1 MPKSKLINEINNINQ
16 EPKNVSKN
24 ATTAKKG
31 TKISTVSAK
40 KTSTTA
46 KATTRSSTTTKKV
59 ATTAKSTAKS
69 TATKKVANTSKTS
82 SKKATTKNASVKK
95 TTAKKTSAKKTSV
108 KKTTAKKA
116 TTKKAA
122 VKKANTSTRK
132 KSSNTKSP
140 LSKNVKSKVLTN
152 IVEYYDLPY
161 TYDKTNVKLLYQNP
175 NTLFVY
181 WDVSSKDTDNFKK
194 LYGENFL
201 NITHP
206 VLIVHN
212 KTNDYTFEIDIND
225 FANNWY
231 IHVDDPKCKY
241 EVKLGRRPTMTSEI
255 KNEVDGTYSNFIDIT
270 SSNTVEMPNDHVLFY
285 KNNQVL
291 KFKNIKTNSIKE
303 CIYKIGNMFSKSVK
317 SIYNNYNLDE
327 INNSFDFKNPSSNNP
342 SSNVM

>member
-1 MPKSKLINEINNINQ
+1 MPKSKLINEINNIKQ

-24 ATTAKKG
+24 ATTTKKE

-40 KTSTTA
+40 KASTTA
-46 KATTRSSTTTKKV
+46 KATTRS
-59 ATTAKSTAKS
+59 S

-82 SKKATTKNASVKK
+82 SKKIPTKTAKKATVKK
-95 TTAKKTSAKKTSV
+95 TSVKKTSAKKTSATKASA
-108 KKTTAKKA
+108 KKTT
-116 TTKKAA
+116 
-122 VKKANTSTRK
+122 TSTRK
-132 KSSNTKSP
+132 KASNAKSP

>member
-16 EPKNVSKN
+16 EPKKVSKS
-24 ATTAKKG
+24 ATT
-31 TKISTVSAK
+31 
-40 KTSTTA
+40 
-46 KATTRSSTTTKKV
+46 
-59 ATTAKSTAKS
+59 
-69 TATKKVANTSKTS
+69 TKKVANTSKIPTKTVKTTVKQDKVVDEDS
-82 SKKATTKNASVKK
+82 MVKINSKKNETVKKAAAKKVTSKKA
-95 TTAKKTSAKKTSV
+95 
-108 KKTTAKKA
+108 TAKKA
-116 TTKKAA
+116 TAKKVTAKKTTTKKATA
-122 VKKANTSTRK
+122 KKAAAKKATTSTRK
-132 KSSNTKSP
+132 KASNAKSP

>member
-82 SKKATTKNASVKK
+82 SKKATTKKATTKK
-95 TTAKKTSAKKTSV
+95 AAAKKTSAKK
-108 KKTTAKKA
+108 A
-116 TTKKAA
+116 T
-122 VKKANTSTRK
+122 TSTRK
-132 KSSNTKSP
+132 KASNTKSP

>member
-24 ATTAKKG
+24 ATTAKKEN
-31 TKISTVSAK
+31 KISTVSAK
-40 KTSTTA
+40 KASTTA
-46 KATTRSSTTTKKV
+46 KATAKKV
-59 ATTAKSTAKS
+59 TT
-69 TATKKVANTSKTS
+69 
-82 SKKATTKNASVKK
+82 KKATTKKA
-95 TTAKKTSAKKTSV
+95 TAKKPTTKKA
-108 KKTTAKKA
+108 TAKKA
-116 TTKKAA
+116 TTKKTSA
-122 VKKANTSTRK
+122 KKATTSTRK

-317 SIYNNYNLDE
+317 SIYNNYQLYE

>member
-40 KTSTTA
+40 KASTTA
-46 KATTRSSTTTKKV
+46 KATTRS
-59 ATTAKSTAKS
+59 S

-82 SKKATTKNASVKK
+82 SKKIPTKTAKKATAKKATVKK
-95 TTAKKTSAKKTSV
+95 TSVKKTSAKKTSATKASA
-108 KKTTAKKA
+108 KKTT
-116 TTKKAA
+116 
-122 VKKANTSTRK
+122 TSTRK
-132 KSSNTKSP
+132 KSSNVKSP

-303 CIYKIGNMFSKSVK
+303 CIYKIGNMFGKSVK
-317 SIYNNYNLDE
+317 SIYNNYHLDE

>member
-1 MPKSKLINEINNINQ
+1 M
-16 EPKNVSKN
+16 
-24 ATTAKKG
+24 
-31 TKISTVSAK
+31 
-40 KTSTTA
+40 
-46 KATTRSSTTTKKV
+46 
-59 ATTAKSTAKS
+59 
-69 TATKKVANTSKTS
+69 
-82 SKKATTKNASVKK
+82 
-95 TTAKKTSAKKTSV
+95 
-108 KKTTAKKA
+108 
-116 TTKKAA
+116 
-122 VKKANTSTRK
+122 
-132 KSSNTKSP
+132 
-140 LSKNVKSKVLTN
+140 SKNVKSKVLTN